1 MNQALAGAT
10 ALIIAVLLWGFG
22 KKPRGG
28 FIQHNGQKNIKA
40 HNFEQIALVHNSQES
55 SIQKAIVH
63 LINETEWEPPKNTQ
77 ERIILRK
84 QLQKLFTGN
93 PDERLQ
99 AVTLSD
105 LWGHTT
111 VLPILRKGL
120 RDSDSRVMA
129 KAASALEK
137 HRGVPTSTNNGQEKG
152 TLRPPRNVALMR

>member
-63 LINETEWEPPKNTQ
+63 LINETEWEPPKNAQ

-84 QLQKLFTGN
+84 KLQKLFTGN

-111 VLPILRKGL
+111 VLPILRRGL
-120 RDSDSRVMA
+120 KDSDSRIVLA
-129 KAASALEK
+129 AAAIVNKYRGKPKADEIQQS
-137 HRGVPTSTNNGQEKG
+137 
-152 TLRPPRNVALMR
+152 RPPLNVARMR